1 MSGNRIVGIRLFVDH
16 SVNGEAV
23 ASVTDS
29 MNILLEGVAQDWRFT
44 SLQYWKIPEYQEL
57 YWVSEVSVGEV
68 NLEEEFGRICALF
81 PVNWLRLG
89 EPRNLGAIWNRNLD
103 AIWNKEND
111 VLLAPE
117 VKWAHIN
124 VYCAP
129 PKDS

>member
-1 MSGNRIVGIRLFVDH
+1 MSGNYIVGIRLFVDH

-23 ASVTDS
+23 ASATDG
-29 MNILLEGVAQDWRFT
+29 MNILLEGVAKDWRFE

-68 NLEEEFGRICALF
+68 NLEEEFARICSLF
-81 PVNWLRLG
+81 PVNWLKLG
-89 EPRNLGAIWNRNLD
+89 QPRDLD

-124 VYCAP
+124 VYRAP
-129 PKDS
+129 PKGS